1 MHRSVGHQTPALNCS
16 FGVAC
21 GDFYHTMKDPCWYAV
36 QASDTTMI
44 HIAASLCGQ
53 YILTG

>member
-1 MHRSVGHQTPALNCS
+1 MHRSVGYQTPALNCS